1 MKPGKDNVIE
11 VDYQTAKEL
20 IRAASAR
27 IDALYEERYYV
38 WKSHVKAEYLAC
50 VKAGKINTQCTEA
63 IDSNID
69 ALNAAII
76 KLTEVVDRYERD
88 DGFAVIDIM
97 EETDNET
104 CENS

>member
-1 MKPGKDNVIE
+1 MKLGKDNVIE
-11 VDYQTAKEL
+11 IDYQTAKEL

-38 WKSHVKAEYLAC
+38 WKYHAKKEYLDC
-50 VKAGKINTQCTEA
+50 LKVGKIRTQCTEA

-76 KLTEVVDRYERD
+76 KLTARTISA
-88 DGFAVIDIM
+88 F
-97 EETDNET
+97 
-104 CENS
+104 ENNCFKIRKEPC